1 MRYDRGMTAHL
12 HSGFCCQPN
21 HLPKKCFTMGG
32 LLVLLGI
39 LLLAPVVPAAAETAL
54 ERDFVN
60 PPAAA
65 KPWVYWFWLNG
76 NITREG
82 ITADLEAMQRVGIG
96 GVLIMEVDQGTPV
109 GPVVFMS
116 DEWRTLFKH
125 MAREAQRLGIEVN
138 MNDAAGWNG
147 SGGPWIPLDKAMQVV
162 VTSEQRV
169 PGGKKFAGVLP
180 QPRTCKGFY
189 RDISVLAFPTPK
201 TLPNIEDRVRNLA
214 EKSVSWTY
222 ISGYSMGTD
231 REAKVPGE
239 VMIEQ
244 ARIVDLTDRL
254 NADGK
259 LVWDAPALGRND
271 ETSPPEGEWTVVRF
285 GHTFSGAESH
295 PAPATGIGPECD
307 KLSKD
312 GIEAQF
318 NGMVGKLIDDVG
330 PLAGK
335 TLVSTHVDSW
345 EIGGQNW
352 TPKMREEFK
361 RLRGYDMLPFMP
373 ILTGR
378 FIGSVDITE
387 RFLWDLR
394 QTVSQLLT
402 ENYIGHLGKLAH
414 DHGMRLSM
422 EAYGTPAL
430 DMDVI
435 NAVDEPMCEFWW
447 SGGGRLDWTLKAM
460 ASAAHVNGRS
470 VVGAESFTSN
480 RRERWRGHPATIKA
494 RGDRVLCGGVNRIVF
509 HRYAMQPWARDLRPG
524 VSMGPY
530 GLHYERTQTWWE
542 DSKAWHQYLARC
554 QYLLRQGTFVAD
566 VLSLQPEEPMQ
577 RFNPLSLTGY
587 DYDGISP
594 QAFVNQAGVK
604 DGRLVLAT
612 GMRYRLL
619 ALSTTNTK
627 NMSVAMLRKIKSLV
641 DEGAVVLGPAPE
653 ATPGLADYQQAD
665 LELKKVAEE
674 LWGTDATVKDRV
686 VGKGRV
692 FRGMKPEEV
701 LAKLDVV
708 PDFNSDKKLN
718 WIHRTVDGAE
728 VYFVATGVDQPVSSL
743 CSFRVSGRQPELWD
757 PETGSMR
764 PIPGYRIEP
773 NGCTGLPMQFG
784 PSGSAFVVFRDKADP
799 AHQVLRV
806 TRDGLPILEAAQLPA
821 TPAALDLVQGT
832 VALAGVYE
840 LQTADNKSRRFE
852 VGALPPPLE
861 LGGPWELAFPPQW
874 GAPDKVSLDKLV
886 SWSQHPDPGVKHFS
900 GTATYSKTI
909 DIPQEMLGKTRRLY
923 LDLGNV
929 AVMAEVKLNG
939 KNLGILWKAP
949 FRIEITE
956 AVKSGQNSLQVSVV
970 NLWINRMI
978 GDEFLPADCELNAD
992 GSLRAWPAWLLE
1004 GKPNP
1009 SGRFTFST
1017 WRLWGKNETL
1027 QESGLIGPVRIST
1040 CATLP

>member
-1 MRYDRGMTAHL
+1 LSA
-12 HSGFCCQPN
+12 
-21 HLPKKCFTMGG
+21 
-32 LLVLLGI
+32 LLVLLTMS
-39 LLLAPVVPAAAETAL
+39 PAARLGAAAADI
-54 ERDFVN
+54 ERGFQN
-60 PPAAA
+60 PPATA

-82 ITADLEAMQRVGIG
+82 ITADLEAMQRVGIA

-116 DEWRTLFKH
+116 DEWRALFKH
-125 MAREAQRLGIEVN
+125 MASEAQRLGIEVN
-138 MNDAAGWNG
+138 MNNDAGWNG

-162 VTSEQRV
+162 VTSEIAV
-169 PGGKKFAGVLP
+169 PGGKKFAADLP
-180 QPRTCKGFY
+180 QPNAKKGYY
-189 RDISVLAFPTPK
+189 RDIAVLAFPTPRSM
-201 TLPNIEDRVRNLA
+201 PNTENRIKNLA

-231 REAKVPGE
+231 RDAQVPGE
-239 VMIEQ
+239 VMIDR
-244 ARIVDLTDRL
+244 ARIVDLTDRM
-254 NADGK
+254 NAAGK
-259 LVWDAPALGRND
+259 LVWDAPALAPND
-271 ETSPPEGEWTVVRF
+271 AASPAQGEWTVVRF

-318 NGMVGKLIDDVG
+318 NGLIGKLIQDVG

-335 TLVSTHVDSW
+335 TLTATHVDSW

-361 RLRGYDMLPFMP
+361 RLRGYDMLPFLP
-373 ILTGR
+373 VLTGR

-394 QTVSQLLT
+394 QTVSELLT

-414 DHGMRLSM
+414 DHGLRLSM
-422 EAYGTPAL
+422 ETYGTPAL

-435 NAVDEPMCEFWW
+435 NSVDEPMCEFWW

-460 ASAAHVNGRS
+460 ASAAHVNGRPI
-470 VVGAESFTSN
+470 VGAESFTSN
-480 RRERWRGHPATIKA
+480 RRERWRGHPANIKA

-509 HRYAMQPWARDLRPG
+509 HRYAMQPWAQNLRPG

-530 GLHYERTQTWWE
+530 GLHYERTNTWWE
-542 DSKAWHQYLARC
+542 NSKAWHQYLGRC

-577 RFNPLSLTGY
+577 RFNLLSLTGY

-594 QAFVNQAGVK
+594 QAFINQASVK
-604 DGRLVLAT
+604 DGQLCLAS
-612 GMRYRLL
+612 GMRYRVL

-627 NMSVAMLRKIKSLV
+627 NMSVAMLKKIKSLV
-641 DEGAVVLGPAPE
+641 DDGAVILGLAPE
-653 ATPGLADYQQAD
+653 ATPGLADYQLAD
-665 LELKKVAEE
+665 QELKALAAE
-674 LWGTDATVKDRV
+674 LWGTDETVNDRV

-692 FRGMKPEEV
+692 LRGVKPEDV
-701 LAKLDVV
+701 LAKLGVE
-708 PDFNSDKKLN
+708 PDFKSDKKLN
-718 WIHRTVDGAE
+718 WIHRSIDGAD
-728 VYFVATGVDQPVSSL
+728 VYFVATGVEQPVNAI

-757 PETGSMR
+757 PETGSMLR
-764 PIPGYRIEP
+764 IPGYRVGS
-773 NGCTGLPMQFG
+773 NGCTELAMEFG
-784 PSGSAFVVFRDKADP
+784 PSGAAFVVFRDKADP
-799 AHQVLRV
+799 AQQVLRV
-806 TRDGLPILEAAQLPA
+806 TRDGVPIVEAAQTPA

-832 VALAGVYE
+832 VSQAGVYE
-840 LQTADNKSRRFE
+840 LQTAANSKRRFE
-852 VGALPPPLE
+852 VTALPEPLE
-861 LGGPWELAFPPQW
+861 LAGPWQLTFPPQW
-874 GAPDKVSLDKLV
+874 GAPDKVTLDKLV
-886 SWSQHPDPGVKHFS
+886 SWSQHPDPGVKYFS
-900 GTATYSKTI
+900 GTAEYSKQFDVAPGMTGN
-909 DIPQEMLGKTRRLY
+909 ERRLY

-929 AVMAEVKLNG
+929 AVMAQVKLNG
-939 KNLGILWKAP
+939 KDLGILWKAP
-949 FRIEITE
+949 FRIEITD
-956 AVKSGQNSLQVSVV
+956 AVKSGANTLQVSVV

-978 GDEFLPADCELNAD
+978 GDEFLPSDCELNAD

-1017 WRLWGKNETL
+1017 WRLWNKNEAL
-1027 QESGLIGPVRIST
+1027 QESGLLGPVRVLT
-1040 CATLP
+1040 CGKIPAGS

>member
-1 MRYDRGMTAHL
+1 MTAHL
-12 HSGFCCQPN
+12 QSGSGRKRLNWLHNKVSAICAW
-21 HLPKKCFTMGG
+21 L
-32 LLVLLGI
+32 LLGS
-39 LLLAPVVPAAAETAL
+39 LLGTPAARLTAAETPL
-54 ERDFVN
+54 DRDFLN

-116 DEWRTLFKH
+116 DAWRALFKH
-125 MAREAQRLGIEVN
+125 MATEAQRLGIEVN
-138 MNDAAGWNG
+138 INNDAGWNG

-169 PGGKKFAGVLP
+169 PGGKKFVGNLP
-180 QPRTCKGFY
+180 QPVAKKGYY
-189 RDISVLAFPTPK
+189 RDIAVLAFPSPK
-201 TLPNIEDRVRNLA
+201 VMPNTDDRVKNLA
-214 EKSVSWTY
+214 EKSVSWSY

-231 REAKVPGE
+231 RDAKVPGE
-239 VMIEQ
+239 VMIDQ
-244 ARIVDLTDRL
+244 ARIIDLTDRMD
-254 NADGK
+254 AAGK

-285 GHTFSGAESH
+285 GHTFTGAESH

-307 KLSKD
+307 KLSKE

-318 NGMVGKLIDDVG
+318 NGMVGKLLDDVG
-330 PLAGK
+330 QLAGK
-335 TLVSTHVDSW
+335 SIAATHVDSW

-394 QTVSQLLT
+394 QTVSELLT
-402 ENYIGHLGKLAH
+402 ANYIGHLGKLAH
-414 DHGMRLSM
+414 DHGLRLSM
-422 EAYGTPAL
+422 ETYGTPAL

-435 NAVDEPMCEFWW
+435 NSVDEPMCEFWW

-460 ASAAHVNGRS
+460 ASAAHVNGRP
-470 VVGAESFTSN
+470 VVGAEAFTSN
-480 RRERWRGHPATIKA
+480 RRERWRGHPANIKA
-494 RGDRVLCGGVNRIVF
+494 RGDRVLCGGVNRMVF

-542 DSKAWHQYLARC
+542 NSKAWHQYLARC
-554 QYLLRQGTFVAD
+554 QYMLRQGTFVAD

-577 RFNPLSLTGY
+577 RFNLVSLTGY

-594 QAFVNQAGVK
+594 QAFLNQASVQ
-604 DGRLVLAT
+604 DGRLVLT
-612 GMRYRLL
+612 SGMRYRML
-619 ALSTTNTK
+619 ALSTTNSK
-627 NMSVAMLRKIKSLV
+627 NMSLPMLKKIKSLV
-641 DEGAVVLGPAPE
+641 EAGAVILGAAPE
-653 ATPGLADYQQAD
+653 ATPGMADYQLAD
-665 LELKKVAEE
+665 QELKKLATE
-674 LWGTDATVKDRV
+674 LWGTDASEQERV

-692 FRGMKPEEV
+692 FRGMQPEAV
-701 LAKLDVV
+701 LTKLQVV
-708 PDFNSDKKLN
+708 PDFIADKKLN
-718 WIHRTVDGAE
+718 WIHRAIDGVD
-728 VYFVATGVDQPVSSL
+728 VYFVATGVEQPVNAT
-743 CSFRVSGRQPELWD
+743 CTFRVSGRQPELWD

-764 PIPGYRIEP
+764 RIPGYRAES
-773 NGCTGLPMQFG
+773 NGCTTLPMQFG
-784 PSGSAFVVFRDKADP
+784 PSGAAFVVFRDKTDP
-799 AHQVLRV
+799 AQQVLRV
-806 TRDGLPILEAAQLPA
+806 THNGAPVPETAPAPA
-821 TPAALDLVQGT
+821 TAAPLDLVQGT
-832 VALAGVYE
+832 VSQAGAYE
-840 LQTADNKSRRFE
+840 LHTADNKTRRFE
-852 VGALPPPLE
+852 IAALPEPLE
-861 LGGPWELAFPPQW
+861 ITGPWELSFPPNW
-874 GAPDKVSLDKLV
+874 GAPAKVTLDKLV
-886 SWSQHPDPGVKHFS
+886 SWSQHPDPGVKYFS
-900 GTATYSKTI
+900 GTATYSKKFAI
-909 DIPQEMLGKTRRLY
+909 AQNSIGKNQRHY
-923 LDLGNV
+923 LDLGKV
-929 AVMAEVKLNG
+929 AVMAEVILNG
-939 KNLGILWKAP
+939 KNLGILWKDP
-949 FRIEITE
+949 FRIDITA
-956 AVKSGQNSLQVSVV
+956 AVQPGENILQVAVV

-992 GSLRAWPAWLLE
+992 GSLRAWPTWLLE

-1017 WRLWGKNETL
+1017 WRLWNKNEAL
-1027 QESGLIGPVRIST
+1027 QDSGLIGPVRILT
-1040 CATLP
+1040 CAAIPDSP